1 MSNKEKDVKKEW
13 HVLANHSLTALG
25 QRLFLGDKIDGYAFS
40 MFTKCDDG
48 DVLYS
53 TSICARRDE
62 EMTMI
67 CKMAAELYLQE
78 HPLNPD
84 FPLDKEFINEI
95 VVRIEKII
103 EREINDRDE

>member
-1 MSNKEKDVKKEW
+1 MSNEEKDVKKEW

-53 TSICARRDE
+53 TSTFANRDE
-62 EMTMI
+62 KMTMI
-67 CKMAAELYLQE
+67 CKLAAELYLQE
-78 HPLNPD
+78 HPQNPD
-84 FPLDKEFINEI
+84 FPLDNEFINEI

>member
-1 MSNKEKDVKKEW
+1 MKEFKKEW

-53 TSICARRDE
+53 SSVCASRDE

-67 CKMAAELYLQE
+67 CKLAAELYLQE
-78 HPLNPD
+78 HPRNQD
-84 FPLDKEFINEI
+84 FPLDAIALDNDFILEM
-95 VVRIEKII
+95 VKRI